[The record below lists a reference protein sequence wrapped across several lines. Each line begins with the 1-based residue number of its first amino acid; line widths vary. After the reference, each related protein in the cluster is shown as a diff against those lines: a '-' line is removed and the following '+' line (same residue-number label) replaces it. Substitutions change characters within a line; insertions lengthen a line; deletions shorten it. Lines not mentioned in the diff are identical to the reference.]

1 MNTTE
6 YLEYLS
12 PRDAVGHG
20 THTSSIAG
28 GSPVFNSSYYGLGFG
43 TVRGGAPGARLAM
56 YKVCWNL
63 DGGYCS
69 DADILKAFD
78 KAISDGVDVLSVS
91 LGLDGT
97 ARFTEIIKPDGIL
110 IGSFHAVA
118 QGISVVCAAGNGG
131 PSAQTVE
138 NTAPWILTVAA
149 SSIDRSFPTPI
160 TLGNNRT
167 FLVILHNLDF
177 ALQNNIK

>member
-12 PRDAVGHG
+12 PRDAIGHG

-28 GSPVFNSSYYGLGFG
+28 GSPVVNASYYGLGFG
-43 TVRGGAPGARLAM
+43 TMRGGAPGARLAM

-63 DGGYCS
+63 DEGVCS

-78 KAISDGVDVLSVS
+78 KAIHDGVDVLSVS
-91 LGLDGT
+91 LGSEDIVW
-97 ARFTEIIKPDGIL
+97 FTEIIKPDSIL

-149 SSIDRSFPTPI
+149 SSIDRSFPTPV

-167 FLVILHNLDF
+167 FIVILHNLDF
-177 ALQNNIK
+177 ALHNNIK